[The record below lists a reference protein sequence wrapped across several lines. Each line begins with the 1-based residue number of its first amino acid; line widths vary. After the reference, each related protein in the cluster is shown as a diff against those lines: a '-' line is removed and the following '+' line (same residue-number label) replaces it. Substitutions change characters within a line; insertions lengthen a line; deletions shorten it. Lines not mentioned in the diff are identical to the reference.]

1 MCKFQEKQRDLW
13 KDKGKDGQTLIHR
26 ALLAIV
32 RGPVNLYLPGT
43 KSLYSSIILYYDF
56 ECLIKQVKMQ

>member
-13 KDKGKDGQTLIHR
+13 KDKGKDGQTLIYR

-32 RGPVNLYLPGT
+32 RGPINLYLPGT

-56 ECLIKQVKMQ
+56 KCLIKQVKM